1 MDGMSL
7 LTVPSDAARAVNGTA
22 DPNAGDRD
30 LLTRLLRDFDSAEEA
45 SYDARQQAE
54 LCRDFRQG
62 KQITAEQAAVLR
74 RRGQPITWN
83 NVIGRK
89 VDLLTGMER
98 RGRSDPKAYPRT
110 PDQENR
116 SDVATQVLRY
126 INDDQRYDVVRSSV
140 YENMLVE
147 GYGGCEV
154 IVEPDTSDKS
164 ALMGSTAMTPQKP
177 SYNVVINHI
186 PWERLFHDPHS
197 QHPGFSDA
205 RFLGVVIWMDWDEAL
220 ERYPGC
226 AGVLEMAHA
235 SNGSL
240 SGTYEDK
247 PRWFTSWTDSGRT
260 RVRVVQMHWRKGKD
274 WWTATFTRGGF
285 LEEPMAS
292 PYLDRHGNA
301 TCPVILRS
309 AKIDR
314 DNNRFGVVGDMIPL
328 QESINARERKLM
340 HSLNV
345 NQLILENGAV
355 DDVDKAR
362 SEAAKPDGVI
372 LKNRGFEFEVRKDTP
387 EIEGQFKL
395 LEYTVGQMNVTGPN
409 AAMSGKD
416 PREQSGRA
424 ILAQQTGGQ
433 TENEPLTDALRQH
446 THKVFEAVWMRV
458 RQFWTSQKMIR
469 VTDADKNVEFLGLNH
484 PVTLADELQKMDPAQ
499 AQQIVVRMGLQ
510 GPQDPRLQRVV
521 RVENQIDDLDVDI
534 TIDEGPDTP
543 TLQIEQWQAMMQLP
557 QPILQQFPPAFF
569 IQANPALK
577 DKDALLKM
585 LEEHQQQQAQAA
597 APQQAAQQAM
607 QQAQVAK
614 VQADTADKQ
623 AQAQERTVSAASRVH
638 GIAMDHAAAAAVPV
652 VQGVGPVQPE
662 QNPLMQAA
670 QAAAQ
675 PQPSQGPSQ

>member
-1 MDGMSL
+1 LDGMSL
-7 LTVPSDAARAVNGTA
+7 LTVPSDASRAAGAV

-54 LCRDFRQG
+54 KCRDFRQG
-62 KQITAEQAAVLR
+62 KQITGEQAAVLR

-154 IVEPDTSDKS
+154 IVEPDTSDK
-164 ALMGSTAMTPQKP
+164 ATLTGSTAMTPQQP

-220 ERYPGC
+220 DRYPGC
-226 AGVLEMAHA
+226 ADVLEMAHA
-235 SNGSL
+235 SSASV

-260 RVRVVQMHWRKGKD
+260 RVRVVQMHWRKAKD

-301 TCPVILRS
+301 TCPVVLRS

-345 NQLILENGAV
+345 NQIVMEDGAV

-372 LKNRGFEFEVRKDTP
+372 VRNNGRQFEIRKDTAQ
-387 EIEGQFKL
+387 IEGHFKL

-433 TENEPLTDALRQH
+433 TENEPLADALRQH
-446 THKVFEAVWMRV
+446 THKVYEAVWMRA
-458 RQFWTSQKMIR
+458 RQFWTSEKMIR
-469 VTDADKNVEFLGLNH
+469 VTAKDKNTEFLGLNH
-484 PVTLADELQKMDPAQ
+484 PVTLAEDLQRMDPAQ
-499 AQQIVVRMGLQ
+499 AQQIVARMGLQ
-510 GPQDPRLQRVV
+510 GPQDPRLQQVI

-534 TIDEGPDTP
+534 TIEEGPDTP

-614 VQADTADKQ
+614 VQADAADKQ
-623 AQAQERTVSAASRVH
+623 AQAQERTVSAAGRVH
-638 GIAMDHAAAAAVPV
+638 DIAKDHAAAAQVPV
-652 VQGVGPVQPE
+652 VQGIGPVQPE

-675 PQPSQGPSQ
+675 PQPAPQAPA